1 MAEARAR
8 VAELLRSAAE
18 EVVFT
23 SRIEHPSVT
32 EVCRGLAERAF
43 G

>member
-23 SRIEHPSVT
+23 SRIEHPAVT